1 MYLARRQHGPRWRTV
16 ESYSA
21 YIPVWFHN
29 RSLTFRFILG
39 YSSTNEFYKGYD
51 GQNLNIIVLS
61 WVDPSPPFN
70 CTQSARFYLCHV
82 TALEHRE
89 NHPAAFRKV
98 IQSCG
103 LLTLLSQPLY
113 LCFHKVKKRAN
124 IGRSVLG
131 NLSKCSS
138 LRLVENGCTWE
149 VFCALFIDVWASLII
164 NRKCE
169 SVCIY

>member
-1 MYLARRQHGPRWRTV
+1 M
-16 ESYSA
+16 
-21 YIPVWFHN
+21 WFHN
-29 RSLTFRFILG
+29 RSLTLRFILG

-98 IQSCG
+98 IQSRV
-103 LLTLLSQPLY
+103 LLTPLISAAIFVFSQGEKEGK
-113 LCFHKVKKRAN
+113 HWS
-124 IGRSVLG
+124 IG
-131 NLSKCSS
+131 
-138 LRLVENGCTWE
+138 
-149 VFCALFIDVWASLII
+149 A
-164 NRKCE
+164 RKFE
-169 SVCIY
+169 